1 MKRRIL
7 CIVLAMLMLNI
18 PGTVIGVSAE
28 TGTAAADELIFKT
41 DFEGYQIGSGEWTAL
56 PLTPDAMYS
65 DYIYIPEQLSAATVD
80 AAHGTSLHLSG
91 NEWAQTIISV
101 GSNYANYDKLLVSF
115 DFMEKVPGDF
125 GTFNIFSQYNNKDK
139 MNVTVGNQSIQTPL
153 DNFKEENAFIKEK
166 WSKAEIYIDY
176 TRYEYIVYVDEK
188 PVGEEHNIDIT
199 DGGKFQNFFIQ
210 HFGSENT
217 PGESYIDNLE
227 IKSVTTPPHLPD
239 FTAELDSEEIVDG
252 GESLT
257 VSFSAAIDAAT
268 VSPQNISL
276 SDGSKNINVTVTQI
290 GEKSITLALGEPIA
304 EGVRYTL
311 SLGGIRS
318 EHGQSLVT
326 NEIPFEVNSAANDE
340 LIFSTD
346 FDGYQIG
353 SGEYV
358 SSVYDNTSSEYADGK
373 ITKADGN
380 HPESSYGVKVD
391 EERGTSLMFNGN
403 DCDGWPSILLNFTP
417 ALNDGKVLL
426 SYDFLM
432 NTPGWI
438 GIFELDS
445 NNNVQ
450 FNATEGEP
458 IVSHGESQYKNAF
471 KLGEWAKIEF
481 YMDFVSKEYILY
493 IDGNEIY
500 TESNFSVAD
509 VGMNQILFQRY
520 GAGDMYMDNLEVKKV
535 SRPPHLSD
543 LTAQINPSDVGAG
556 SRSITVN
563 FSAPI
568 KRSSVTADNISL
580 YDEINDKEI
589 GVTIDSVDRRSFTVV
604 LDETLKEGGEY
615 LLSLNGV
622 KGEFNQNIAN
632 AVIPISISGTQQSDN
647 ELVFYTDFDGYQIG
661 NSNRVDDTF
670 NNLSSSYMNGM
681 IVQNANGQ
689 FIRGERVDSAYGTSM
704 KFSMEEPGVDGAW
717 RNLHVGFPDRTGKYL
732 ISFALRLIQS
742 GSIRV
747 GTNEFTGAAAT
758 FMDRSAKPEAGS
770 ALTYTKNVMKA
781 GEWANAEIYLDTE
794 TRKYAL
800 YIDGRQI
807 DSEQP
812 FAGNATTLNSIQI
825 QCMTGDGYY
834 LDNFKLEKVVEPPHQ
849 AAVMP
854 SADLENN
861 TIPAGERSFYLNFSD
876 VVNSSQ
882 ISTKNITAQEVIGDQ
897 IKTVPISLSE
907 IQHKSVKITF
917 LGELNEDATYRICF
931 SEDMHGASGNKMGK
945 PHICVYPAT
954 DKTRV
959 NNVEFA
965 SYLGDVY
972 DTEVI
977 PPEIRYLSVYLNK
990 PVSAEGINGNVR
1002 LLDENN
1008 REVPAKLGYNSAKN
1022 SVRIVPNDML
1032 AGSKRYTVSVSDGIL
1047 DKAFSKTYTTKE
1059 GNFAKGSI
1067 TIDGAETAHKGV
1079 FLKGDTV
1086 TVKADVI
1093 NTACENKDYCVM
1105 VGEYANG
1112 KLSAYHFYDESITS
1126 SDTYQSNEYT
1136 VTLKSD
1142 ADEIKGFIWQNPAI
1156 AHTMNGIAEQT
1167 NMSSYTDAVYY
1178 DFSGKGFARNLS
1190 IVYPTTEQE
1199 RAVKDGREG
1208 VYIEAGGKM
1217 IFDIDDAVMLENTDA
1232 SVEITVE
1239 YFDENYGGFGVV
1251 YNDDKNRTDL
1261 VRVEGSNE
1269 WKSVT
1274 LLINDLN
1281 KSTTY
1286 DGGDFVISLDNWY
1299 YGTMKHPV
1307 LIGRVDVKVL
1317 PPKNVSISV
1326 GTIRTGNAYAN
1337 GEELAFDIGLK
1348 SLLPVRREA
1357 TVRYTVTNYETGE
1370 EIWTNTEDIAL
1381 SGGESINRRVVVP
1394 PHKFGR
1400 FLLTTEVTDTSG
1412 VYASK
1417 VNTRYSYTAYD
1428 PKTMPANEAAGSC
1441 VHFPVE
1447 DRDSSVVAPL
1457 MALTGMKYIR
1467 DEIWWHN
1474 YEKSPGVYRI
1484 TDRDSAYLRDVENA
1498 GLDKLIILGFSNSVR
1513 MPGRPD
1519 RSALDAP
1526 QTKEELKA
1534 WEDYCYNLA
1543 KDLGDR
1549 CNLYEVWNE
1558 PNPQVSE
1565 SIHKWYP
1572 EMVKAAYT
1580 GVKRANPNAKV
1591 LGGAFAGVYL
1601 DWNSEVFE
1609 KAIDYM
1615 DGVSFHLYTD
1625 RDAMDNNGSFFDIN
1639 INAFINNLKR
1649 YKPDMDVYL
1658 TEYGWSNAWDGQ
1670 TQYTIK
1676 DNYLKSM
1683 TVYNQYPEIKK
1694 MFWYEFQNGGTWMH
1708 DREMN
1713 FGVTENWGRANP
1725 YVALPTYCAMAAYNS
1740 IIGDKKVCDKYEKD
1754 NTYIFRYNKNW
1765 RNNDTMMLWQ
1775 ENGTKTVSI
1784 NLGCESVTMYD
1795 SYGNPT
1801 TVTGTD
1807 GVFSFDL
1814 KDEPIMV
1821 EGSFAG
1827 FEIAQ

>member
-18 PGTVIGVSAE
+18 PGAVIGVSADA
-28 TGTAAADELIFKT
+28 GTAADELIFKT
-41 DFEGYQIGSGEWTAL
+41 NFDGYQIGSGEWTEW
-56 PLTPDAMYS
+56 PLTSGDMYS
-65 DYIYIPEQLSAATVD
+65 EYIYIPDIMDGVKLD
-80 AAHGTSLHLSG
+80 DAHGTSLHMSG
-91 NEWAQTIISV
+91 EGWQQAPVLIKDA
-101 GSNYANYDKLLVSF
+101 ANYDKVLFSF
-115 DFMEKVPGDF
+115 DFNVKAASELGV
-125 GTFNIFSQYNNKDK
+125 FNVFATDHAEIIDVWVKQDGAIFINNVQY
-139 MNVTVGNQSIQTPL
+139 TQ
-153 DNFKEENAFIKEK
+153 ENAFTENQWVKMDIFV
-166 WSKAEIYIDY
+166 DY
-176 TRYEYIVYVDEK
+176 TNSKYIVYVNGNPIGTEN
-188 PVGEEHNIDIT
+188 VLNMGEVDKISGFNMQSF
-199 DGGKFQNFFIQ
+199 GGA
-210 HFGSENT
+210 SEA
-217 PGESYIDNLE
+217 YVDNVE
-227 IKSVTTPPHLPD
+227 IKSVTTPPYLPD

-268 VSPQNISL
+268 VIPQEISL
-276 SDGSKNINVTVTQI
+276 ADSSNNTINVTVTQI

-318 EHGQSLVT
+318 EHGQRLVT
-326 NEIPFEVNSAANDE
+326 NEIPFKVNSAENDE

-346 FDGYQIG
+346 FDGYRIG
-353 SGEYV
+353 NGEYV
-358 SSVYDNTSSEYADGK
+358 NSVYDNSSSEYAEGK
-373 ITKADGN
+373 IIKADGN

-391 EERGTSLMFNGN
+391 EATRGTSLMFNGN
-403 DCDGWPSILLNFTP
+403 DCDGWPSVLLNFTP

-450 FNATEGEP
+450 FNATGGEP
-458 IVSHGESQYKNAF
+458 IVSHGESEYRNAF
-471 KLGEWAKIEF
+471 KVEEWAKIEL

-509 VGMNQILFQRY
+509 GGMNQILFQRY

-615 LLSLNGV
+615 LLSLSGV

-681 IVQNANGQ
+681 ITQNANGQ

-704 KFSMEEPGVDGAW
+704 KFSMEETGVDGAW
-717 RNLHVGFPDRTGKYL
+717 RNLRVGLPDQTGRYL

-747 GTNEFTGAAAT
+747 GTNEFTGAAVT
-758 FMDRSAKPEAGS
+758 FMDRSAKPETGS

-812 FAGNATTLNSIQI
+812 FAGDAKTLNSIQI

-834 LDNFKLEKVVEPPHQ
+834 LDNFKLEKVVAPPHQ

-854 SADLENN
+854 SVDLENN

-876 VVNSSQ
+876 FVESSQ
-882 ISTKNITAQEVIGDQ
+882 ISTQNITAQEVIGDQ

-907 IQHKSVKITF
+907 ILHKSVKITF

-931 SEDMHGASGNKMGK
+931 SEDMHGTSGNKMGK

-1008 REVPAKLGYNSAKN
+1008 TEVPAKLRYNSAKN
-1022 SVRIVPNDML
+1022 SVRIVPDDML
-1032 AGSKRYTVSVSDGIL
+1032 AGNKQYTVSVSDGIL

-1059 GNFAKGSI
+1059 GRFAKGSI

-1142 ADEIKGFIWQNPAI
+1142 VDEIKGFIWQNPAI

-1167 NMSSYTDAVYY
+1167 NVSSYTDAVYY
-1178 DFSGKGFARNLS
+1178 DFSEKGFARNLS

-1199 RAVKDGREG
+1199 RAVKNGREG

-1217 IFDIDDAVMLENTDA
+1217 IFDIDDAVMRENTDA
-1232 SVEITVE
+1232 SIEITVE

-1251 YNDDKNRTDL
+1251 YNDDKARTDL
-1261 VRVEGSNE
+1261 VRIEGSNE
-1269 WKSVT
+1269 WRSAT

-1281 KSTTY
+1281 KSSTY

-1307 LIGRVDVKVL
+1307 LIGRVNVKVL

-1400 FLLTTEVTDTSG
+1400 FLLTTEVMDISG

-1519 RSALDAP
+1519 KSALDAP
-1526 QTKEELKA
+1526 QTKEELQA

-1558 PNPQVSE
+1558 PNPIESE

-1591 LGGAFAGVYL
+1591 IGGAFAGVYL
-1601 DWNSEVFE
+1601 DWNSEVFKE
-1609 KAIDYM
+1609 AIDYM

-1625 RDAMDNNGSFFDIN
+1625 RDTMDNNGSFFYIN
-1639 INAFINNLKR
+1639 TSNFINNLKR

-1658 TEYGWSNAWDGQ
+1658 TEYGWSTAWDGQ

-1676 DNYLKSM
+1676 DNYLKAM

-1694 MFWYEFQNGGTWMH
+1694 LFWYEFQNGGTWMH

-1821 EGSFAG
+1821 EGSFAD
-1827 FEIAQ
+1827 FEVIQ